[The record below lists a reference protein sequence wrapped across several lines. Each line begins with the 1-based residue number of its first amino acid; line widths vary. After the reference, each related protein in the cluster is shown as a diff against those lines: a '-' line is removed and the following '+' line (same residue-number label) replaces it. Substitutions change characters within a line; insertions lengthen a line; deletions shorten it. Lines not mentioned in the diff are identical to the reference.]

1 MNQRGKS
8 SHRKKK
14 PAPSPSPKQT
24 SAQAVPAWPSYQGQS
39 QLIGTSPSGR
49 VTVYVDPSIGQQGL
63 QNAQDLLNDAD
74 RVSTAND
81 GIFGSTGGAVSVIV
95 FALGGQTDGTGGAD
109 HNGCDYTT
117 GNAIEVDASFGN
129 SARVSALFEAELSE
143 CSMNANLCGEST
155 GEALSRWCAAVVGN
169 NALADFATAPQW
181 AQDGMPN
188 WVDQTE
194 NTDQGADS
202 TGCGMAF
209 ISWLISQGHG
219 LEKIAP
225 GMVNLGDGGTFAQL
239 YAGLTGD
246 AVSNAWP
253 NFQKAVQNLPNGITS
268 DDPFNGLAQP
278 LQTVHVSSRTA
289 ELVGRVFAS
298 IAADL
303 AIGRTAEEIAANVHT
318 AMLPV
323 YRPISPAICTPKSKR
338 LLPPTKRR

>member
-1 MNQRGKS
+1 MNKRDKI
-8 SHRKKK
+8 SHPKKK
-14 PAPSPSPKQT
+14 PASSSSSKKASGQ
-24 SAQAVPAWPSYQGQS
+24 SASSWPSFTGNA
-39 QLIGTSPSGR
+39 QLAGTSPSGR
-49 VTVYVDPSIGQQGL
+49 VTVYVDPTLGQQGL

-74 RVSTAND
+74 RVATAND
-81 GIFGSTGGAVSVIV
+81 GIFGTTGGSVSVIV

-109 HNGCDYTT
+109 HSGCDYTT

-143 CSMNANLCGEST
+143 CSMNENLCGEST

-181 AQDGMPN
+181 VQDGMAN
-188 WVDQTE
+188 WVDKTE
-194 NTDQGADS
+194 DTDQDADS
-202 TGCGMAF
+202 IGCGMAF
-209 ISWLISQGHG
+209 ISWLISQAHG

-225 GMVNLGDGGTFAQL
+225 SMVNLGDSGTLAQL
-239 YAGLTGD
+239 YAALTGD

-253 NFQKAVQNLPNGITS
+253 NFQNAIQNLPNGVTS

-278 LQTVHVSSRTA
+278 LQMMHVSSRTA
-289 ELVGRVFAS
+289 ELVGRIFAS
-298 IAADL
+298 VAADL
-303 AIGRTAEEIAANVHT
+303 AAGQTMEEIAANVHT

-323 YRPISPAICTPKSKR
+323 YRPVAPAICAPKSRR